1 MDANPESL
9 EAQLKALTKR
19 NRQLEREAQRQRE
32 QLERID
38 KIANANEKLN
48 VKLYQELESLSR
60 QLAEEKQ
67 RAEGLLLNILPASI
81 AERLKRGPEAIAD
94 GFPAVTVLFS
104 DLVGFTPLSETVS
117 PQQLVKLLN
126 DLFSAFD
133 DLSQRYG
140 LEKIKTIGDAYM
152 VAGGLPEY
160 RADHAQA
167 VADMALEMRRVVQDF
182 NANAHLA
189 LQMRI
194 GLNTGPVVAG
204 VIGKT
209 KFIYDLWGDTVNTA
223 ARMESSG
230 TPGEIQVSASTYD
243 LLHAT
248 HDLTFRGLIDVKGK
262 GQMPTYFLQGRKDAK
277 LQQAS

>member
-1 MDANPESL
+1 MDTPPETL

-19 NRQLEREAQRQRE
+19 HRQLEREAQRQRV

-38 KIANANEKLN
+38 KIASANEKLN

-67 RAEGLLLNILPASI
+67 RTENLLLNILPASI

-94 GFPAVTVLFS
+94 GFPEVTVLFS

-117 PQQLVKLLN
+117 PQALVKLLN

-152 VAGGLPEY
+152 VAGGLPDY
-160 RADHAQA
+160 RADHATA
-167 VADMALEMRRVVQDF
+167 VADMALEMQHVVTDF
-182 NANAHLA
+182 NAQEQLM

-230 TPGEIQVSASTYD
+230 KPGEIQVSASTYA
-243 LLHAT
+243 LLCDS

-262 GQMPTYFLQGRKDAK
+262 GQMETYFLHGRKANG
-277 LQQAS
+277 